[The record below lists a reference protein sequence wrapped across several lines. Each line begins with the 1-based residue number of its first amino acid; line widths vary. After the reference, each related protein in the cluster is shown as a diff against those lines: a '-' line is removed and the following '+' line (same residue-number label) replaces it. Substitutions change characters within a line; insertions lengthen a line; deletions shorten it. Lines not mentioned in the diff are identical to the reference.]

1 MIEQLNDYNTLTKL
15 FCTFTLPSEVEETIN
30 TINKKYSVI
39 FNKIFILE
47 SPESDE
53 LICTY
58 NIDTGNMGSSPI
70 SNTILLHR
78 KKESNT
84 LYTINA
90 LNTLIKIN
98 NNGYLNKN
106 YIVDWKEHKNSILLT
121 NGPDLRKLNTV
132 IYKIIDL

>member
-90 LNTLIKIN
+90 LNTLIKTH